1 MWVLTQ
7 NQILGQ
13 IWSQNCNIPDF
24 YEICNSEHIEHTNH
38 EYTDWNWWPWIK
50 IFGPKSE
57 ICFSFYEIWDLEQI
71 EHANYGYST

>member
-13 IWSQNCNIPDF
+13 IWSQNCNVPDF

-38 EYTDWNWWPWIK
+38 EYTD
-50 IFGPKSE
+50 
-57 ICFSFYEIWDLEQI
+57 
-71 EHANYGYST
+71 